1 MAASTA
7 AASMGGGPSQELTNV
22 RDAMKGKPLAGQAIK
37 AAQGGMLSGVGSVV
51 AGGANA
57 AVVGGGAM
65 AQGGGGSDHTHPEF
79 AQLDAAIQGG
89 DGGGAAKDT
98 SKSFGGMGGGMFDF
112 MRTTSNKNKQA
123 RAAANV
129 AASGMPYKMP
139 ASGKHNNS
147 PIDMNFGSKE
157 HRGFGH
163 NKPVETPLEMKSFG
177 VGSLTGG
184 VAAKGRSKTG
194 AGGKFNN

>member
-1 MAASTA
+1 
-7 AASMGGGPSQELTNV
+7 MGGGATQELTNV
-22 RDAMKGKPLAGQAIK
+22 EMDKNKPLADKAIK

-57 AVVGGGAM
+57 AVGGASS
-65 AQGGGGSDHTHPEF
+65 GGGGSDHTHPEF

-112 MRTTSNKNKQA
+112 MRTTQAKNKQA